1 MGRQE
6 GATGWMNKELGGKIW
21 VGDVKSHV
29 VRDCPVW
36 LKEEAGMYSISAVH
50 LHSLHLY
57 APQISAHSFRLGLR
71 EQ

>member
-6 GATGWMNKELGGKIW
+6 GATRWMNKELGGKIW

-50 LHSLHLY
+50 LHSLTSVCTSDFGSLF
-57 APQISAHSFRLGLR
+57 PFRAT
-71 EQ
+71 